1 MKRTRIQDRY
11 RLARD
16 ICALVLLLGSTTG
29 IAATQRVVLQ
39 TSKGAIELELF
50 PDKAPVTVT
59 NFLKYVDSGYYDGV
73 VFHRVMLDFMI
84 QAGGYDADL
93 KPRVPNAPI
102 VNESNNGLHN
112 VVGAVAMAR
121 LNTPDSA
128 TAQFFVN
135 VADNPELDFRA
146 GRPGYAVFGR
156 VSGGMNVVAAI
167 AGVETGTADDLDDV
181 PIEPVVILS
190 ARRLK

>member
-29 IAATQRVVLQ
+29 IAATQRVVLE

-112 VVGAVAMAR
+112 VIGAVAMAR

-190 ARRLK
+190 ARLLK